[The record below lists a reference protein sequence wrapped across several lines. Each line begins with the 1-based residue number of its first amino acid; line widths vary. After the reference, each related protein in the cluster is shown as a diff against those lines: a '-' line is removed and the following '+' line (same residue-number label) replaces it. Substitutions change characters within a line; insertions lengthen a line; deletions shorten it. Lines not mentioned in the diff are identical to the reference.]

1 MALLFSNIRIR
12 IILCS
17 ALLIVLLGFGAK
29 YSGRDYNAYSLSRIR
44 QPNAVI
50 LILLSPSRITQA
62 VAALQNV
69 EDRFNRRL
77 KYPIVLF
84 TAEDE
89 VHFITDEVRAKVR
102 WITEGR
108 ATFGACLHCLLASGA
123 GRLHS
128 CDDEGVLGS
137 SLMDG

>member
-17 ALLIVLLGFGAK
+17 TLLIVLFGFGAK
-29 YSGRDYNAYSLSRIR
+29 YSGHDYSAYFPERVR
-44 QPNAVI
+44 QQHAVI
-50 LILLSPSRITQA
+50 LILLAPSRITQA
-62 VAALQNV
+62 LVALQNV

-77 KYPIVLF
+77 KYPIALF

-89 VHFITDEVRAKVR
+89 VHFITDEVRAKVH

-108 ATFGACLHCLLASGA
+108 ATFGACL
-123 GRLHS
+123 R
-128 CDDEGVLGS
+128 
-137 SLMDG
+137 

>member
-1 MALLFSNIRIR
+1 MALLFTNIRIR

-29 YSGRDYNAYSLSRIR
+29 YSGHDYSAYFPGRIR
-44 QPNAVI
+44 QQSAVI
-50 LILLSPSRITQA
+50 LILLSPSRITQTL
-62 VAALQNV
+62 VALQNV

-89 VHFITDEVRAKVR
+89 VQFITDEVRAKVR

-108 ATFGACLHCLLASGA
+108 ATFGACLP
-123 GRLHS
+123 
-128 CDDEGVLGS
+128 
-137 SLMDG
+137 